1 MSQRTIDLRGLDDE
15 FVIHYGGRLNQVN
28 AYTFANSL
36 IALADSI
43 RATNTV
49 LNPGQD
55 VEIAVEALG
64 QGSFRAR
71 IRTTKKSL
79 KNLFSLQG
87 AGTGLIVGLLGNY
100 IWQAAHPNE
109 PPNIIVNDDSI
120 VFEYGDARVILPKE
134 AYSAYEQTRNLKE
147 VKRGVAQAFEEL
159 YKDESITEFGI
170 TGDIKDTDLALDIQR
185 DQFPIIAGSLREDPA
200 PKEEETRANVQI
212 VRAILERSTR
222 LWEFVWIGNR
232 ISAPVLDSD
241 FYDDLYKRRISLA
254 TGDILD
260 VTLAIKQK
268 PIGDTGI
275 YENVGYEVRKVHK
288 HTPRP
293 VQSAIDDG
301 IDE

>member
-71 IRTTKKSL
+71 IRTTKQSL
-79 KNLFSLQG
+79 NNLFSLQG
-87 AGTGLIVGLLGNY
+87 AGTGLIVGLLGNH

-120 VFEYGDARVILPKE
+120 VLSTEMLGSSF
-134 AYSAYEQTRNLKE
+134 Q
-147 VKRGVAQAFEEL
+147 RGL
-159 YKDESITEFGI
+159 FGI
-170 TGDIKDTDLALDIQR
+170 
-185 DQFPIIAGSLREDPA
+185 
-200 PKEEETRANVQI
+200 RANAQTAKRLSV
-212 VRAILERSTR
+212 VSHRLSRSSTR
-222 LWEFVWIGNR
+222 MSRLPNLASPAISRTR
-232 ISAPVLDSD
+232 I
-241 FYDDLYKRRISLA
+241 
-254 TGDILD
+254 
-260 VTLAIKQK
+260 
-268 PIGDTGI
+268 
-275 YENVGYEVRKVHK
+275 
-288 HTPRP
+288 
-293 VQSAIDDG
+293 
-301 IDE
+301 